1 MTFFGS
7 IYIKLKEYG
16 ENFFILINKKCNIIE
31 NNCIVYGDI
40 TKIIHIL
47 INDFRE
53 KKLTIMVITEDED
66 RANINHQ
73 GVKIL
78 YRSMKSALTE
88 YGSSMLGTNLILLK
102 GVDFMN
108 FYQNAINEMNQREIG
123 YIIAS
128 VSPLFADDFE
138 ERNFTEPFLEA
149 RELVRE
155 LYLVEEDNILTLGEL
170 ETEVN
175 RMSAFITRIRERL
188 VLIGVYLLL
197 IILALLFIMAY

>member
-7 IYIKLKEYG
+7 IYIKLKEYC